1 MTHSEKATLY
11 RELAKLTDADF
22 HLDRSL
28 AFLLGQKPSPQKR
41 AFLEGLKRGLE
52 SGQSIAESIQTH
64 NAALVGGL
72 EISLIEAGER
82 SGKLANAFNHLTRYF
97 SAMDGAKRQA
107 SQALIYPLIL
117 LHLAIF
123 LPELPAIIVAQEE
136 DHPLRRMVLAL
147 IGLWVTLFALTALW
161 RWLTQKATESAT
173 VDAWL
178 NRVPFVGT
186 ARQHWA
192 LARFTQVA
200 HACLLAAINMSET
213 IRISGNASQSG
224 VLKQASQLAAE
235 MIVEGEQLSL
245 ALAETGD
252 FPAEFVHGI
261 ATAEEV
267 GRLDEEMARWTA
279 AETMMANEA
288 ITRASLWL
296 PKIGYALVALFT
308 AYRIIMMVQGIYSG
322 MLKQFE

>member
-1 MTHSEKATLY
+1 MKHSEKATLY

-22 HLDRSL
+22 HLDRALS
-28 AFLLGQKPSPQKR
+28 FLLGQKPSAEKR
-41 AFLEGLKRGLE
+41 TFLEGIKRGLE
-52 SGQSIAESIQTH
+52 SGQSIAEAIKNH
-64 NAALVGGL
+64 NADIAGGL
-72 EISLIEAGER
+72 EIALIEAGER
-82 SGKLANAFNHLTRYF
+82 SGKIATAFNHLARYF
-97 SAMDGAKRQA
+97 SAMDGARRQA
-107 SQALIYPLIL
+107 TSALIYPLIL

-136 DHPLRRMVLAL
+136 DHPMRRLALAL
-147 IGLWVTLFALTALW
+147 IGLWVAIIAGTVLW
-161 RWLTQKATESAT
+161 RWLTKKATTSAA

-178 NRVPFVGT
+178 NRVPFVGA

-200 HACLLAAINMSET
+200 HACLLAAINMSEMV
-213 IRISGNASQSG
+213 RIAGTASQSG
-224 VLKQASQLAAE
+224 LLKQASEVAADH
-235 MIVEGEQLSL
+235 VLQGEPLSL
-245 ALAETGD
+245 SLAETGD

-288 ITRASLWL
+288 IHRASLWL

-322 MLKQFE
+322 MLRQFE

>member
-1 MTHSEKATLY
+1 MKHSEKATLY
-11 RELAKLTDADF
+11 RELAKLTGADF

-28 AFLLGQKPSPQKR
+28 TLLLGQNPSPKKR
-41 AFLEGLKRGLE
+41 AFLEGLKRGLDAGE
-52 SGQSIAESIQTH
+52 SVAESIKNH
-64 NAALVGGL
+64 ASGLVGGL
-72 EISLIEAGER
+72 ELSLIEAGER

-97 SAMDGAKRQA
+97 AAMDGAQRQA
-107 SQALIYPLIL
+107 SSALIYPLIL

-136 DHPLRRMVLAL
+136 DHPMQRIVLAL
-147 IGLWVTLFALTALW
+147 IGLWVVIFALAALW
-161 RWLTQKATESAT
+161 RWLAKKATESAA
-173 VDAWL
+173 VDVWL
-178 NRVPFVGT
+178 NRVPFVGA

-200 HACLLAAINMSET
+200 HACLLAAFNMSET
-213 IRISGNASQSG
+213 VRISGGASQSG
-224 VLKQASQLAAE
+224 VIKQASQAAAE
-235 MIVEGEQLSL
+235 MILEGEQLSL
-245 ALAETGD
+245 ALAETGG

-288 ITRASLWL
+288 IHRASLWL

-308 AYRIIMMVQGIYSG
+308 AYRIIMMVQGIYGG

>member
-1 MTHSEKATLY
+1 MKHSEKATLY

-28 AFLLGQKPSPQKR
+28 TFLLGQKPAPEKR
-41 AFLEGLKRGLE
+41 AFLEGVKRGLE
-52 SGQSIAESIQTH
+52 SGESIAESIKNH
-64 NAALVGGL
+64 NAGLVGGL
-72 EISLIEAGER
+72 EIALVEAGER
-82 SGKLANAFNHLTRYF
+82 SGKMANAFNHLARYF

-107 SQALIYPLIL
+107 SNALIYPLIL

-123 LPELPAIIVAQEE
+123 LPELPALIVAQEE
-136 DHPLRRMVLAL
+136 DHPMRRIVLAL
-147 IGLWVTLFALTALW
+147 IGLWVVIFAGAFLW
-161 RWLTQKATESAT
+161 RWLTQKASESAA
-173 VDAWL
+173 VDVWL
-178 NRVPFVGT
+178 NRVPFLGV

-192 LARFTQVA
+192 LARFTQVS
-200 HACLLAAINMSET
+200 HACLLATINMSEMV
-213 IRISGNASQSG
+213 RLSGHASQSG
-224 VLKQASQLAAE
+224 VIKQASEVAADR
-235 MIVEGEQLSL
+235 IVEGEPLSL

-252 FPAEFVHGI
+252 FPAEFVHAI
-261 ATAEEV
+261 ATAEEI

-279 AETMMANEA
+279 AETLMANEA

-322 MLKQFE
+322 MLRQFE